1 MVVEKAVRWAML
13 ACWSVVVSD
22 IKTVYSIASVQSM
35 PANENLFSLGFC
47 LCAVCKTSQCMLIPV
62 VLDCAQEEDP
72 LPNVQNRLNE
82 LRLLQ
87 NFQR

>member
-35 PANENLFSLGFC
+35 PENENLFSLGFC

-62 VLDCAQEEDP
+62 VLDSAQGRLKEEDP
-72 LPNVQNRLNE
+72 LPHVQNRLNE
-82 LRLLQ
+82 LR
-87 NFQR
+87 R